1 MIKTPLYVKL
11 QTYDFKKLFAKKGYA
26 FFTKGAYNLNIIGV
40 RNRNNIVTNKFDD
53 YIVII
58 YNTEQK
64 ENKRVV
70 LNATTDPGAY
80 YMYQP
85 MNENGCAILVPG
97 QYRGCWKYGFHKRY
111 RALVQCKPV
120 RVYRDKNKNDIYDF
134 NPTTIQKGIY
144 GINIHKAGI
153 NSLLVDKWSAGCQV
167 IPNNVQYTTFINLC
181 KKQIDAGLGDTFTY
195 TLLDENE
202 LL

>member
-26 FFTKGAYNLNIIGV
+26 FFTKGAYNLNIIGI

-85 MNENGCAILVPG
+85 INEKGCAILVPG

-120 RVYRDKNKNDIYDF
+120 KVYRDKNKNDIYDF
-134 NPTTIQKGIY
+134 NPITIQKGIY
-144 GINIHKAGI
+144 GINIHKAGV

-167 IPNNVQYTTFINLC
+167 IPNNTQYTTFINLC
-181 KKQIDAGLGDTFTY
+181 KKQVDAGLGDTFTY